1 VIQVDVRGEQIGKRV
16 PVRVPLVGTVKDTID
31 ALLPLID
38 AKTDA
43 THLDR
48 LTAHYRR
55 ARARHDHLAQ
65 PGHGGPPS
73 RCSATAG
80 RRHAARPP
88 ARRHHRGHHHGR
100 WHGGRRGKPAP
111 RWHQPI
117 LRFADTV
124 IGVAIGI
131 AAAWIGLRMIRP
143 RIQQAG

>member
-1 VIQVDVRGEQIGKRV
+1 MIQVDVRGEQIGKRV

-73 RCSATAG
+73 RCSA
-80 RRHAARPP
+80 ARKTPS
-88 ARRHHRGHHHGR
+88 
-100 WHGGRRGKPAP
+100 P
-111 RWHQPI
+111 RPSPRP
-117 LRFADTV
+117 L
-124 IGVAIGI
+124 
-131 AAAWIGLRMIRP
+131 AWWSP
-143 RIQQAG
+143 R